1 MMGPDREAVRKTPRY
16 SNMKAMSNFGSSRS
30 CRAACVLAAFSAF
43 SAAPAQDYPSRPVRV
58 VVPSAPGGGFDLV
71 GRVLAQK
78 LGEQTGQ
85 AFVVENRPGAGTL
98 VGTQLVARS
107 VPDGYNLVVG
117 GLSNIALNMGLYREP
132 GYDSLADFTCVGL
145 VVSHSYTLVARK
157 DLPLASLA
165 EVIAFARAN
174 PGKLNIGT
182 SGPGTGQYIGAAII
196 AALTGVDIV
205 KVPYKGAQPVYQD
218 LLAGRVDLFYDNTTT
233 TRPYVESGQVKAR
246 ADHAAAS
253 HAHRNRR
260 GRAGNGD
267 LVRPVRAGAHAAR
280 NRRAPAR
287 RGGPRHALDRSA
299 FAPRDGQRQEPAHR
313 ARRDRG
319 VRARGGGQMDGAASQ
334 GGHRARVSACP
345 GRDDHDLVRRAIR
358 GFRRI
363 LRGFLQQGIALAAFP
378 GRHRG
383 GNQGHPRDRADPH
396 VDQPA
401 LAGRRRRSRRGVQ
414 RPLLRPGGEAR
425 RRVAD
430 RKALGDLREGPHR
443 PGRSECE
450 DLARPGASGALSGR
464 LPPSRLS
471 ADEERRPREPEPSDR
486 PRRGAREAGGR
497 GESVAGSAM
506 NRGQT
511 TISFSVNA

>member
-1 MMGPDREAVRKTPRY
+1 MVGPDREIVRKTPRY
-16 SNMKAMSNFGSSRS
+16 SNMKAMSDFGSSRS
-30 CRAACVLAAFSAF
+30 CRAACVLAAFSVF

-132 GYDSLADFTCVGL
+132 GYDSLADFICIGL

-196 AALTGVDIV
+196 AAL
-205 KVPYKGAQPVYQD
+205 
-218 LLAGRVDLFYDNTTT
+218 
-233 TRPYVESGQVKAR
+233 
-246 ADHAAAS
+246 
-253 HAHRNRR
+253 
-260 GRAGNGD
+260 
-267 LVRPVRAGAHAAR
+267 AAR
-280 NRRAPAR
+280 HRRAPAR
-287 RGGPRHALDRSA
+287 RGGPRHALGGSA
-299 FAPRDGQRQEPAHR
+299 LAPGDGQRQEPAHR

-334 GGHRARVSACP
+334 GGHRARVSAC
-345 GRDDHDLVRRAIR
+345 RTCRTS
-358 GFRRI
+358 
-363 LRGFLQQGIALAAFP
+363 LRFP
-378 GRHRG
+378 RSCRTG
-383 GNQGHPRDRADPH
+383 
-396 VDQPA
+396 
-401 LAGRRRRSRRGVQ
+401 RSRATPETG
-414 RPLLRPGGEAR
+414 A
-425 RRVAD
+425 
-430 RKALGDLREGPHR
+430 
-443 PGRSECE
+443 SC
-450 DLARPGASGALSGR
+450 ARPRTPG
-464 LPPSRLS
+464 
-471 ADEERRPREPEPSDR
+471 PR
-486 PRRGAREAGGR
+486 
-497 GESVAGSAM
+497 
-506 NRGQT
+506 
-511 TISFSVNA
+511 

>member
-1 MMGPDREAVRKTPRY
+1 MSARKSLVAAAGGAAVAPSTRAQATKARGRRTLRMVGPDREIVRKTPRY
-16 SNMKAMSNFGSSRS
+16 SNMKVMSNFGSSRS
-30 CRAACVLAAFSAF
+30 CRGACVLAAFSVF

-132 GYDSLADFTCVGL
+132 GYDSLADFTSLGL

-233 TRPYVESGQVKAR
+233 TRPYVESGQVKALAVSSRER
-246 ADHAAAS
+246 APTMPQLPTLVET
-253 HAHRNRR
+253 
-260 GRAGNGD
+260 GVVD
-267 LVRPVRAGAHAAR
+267 LEMETWFGLF
-280 NRRAPAR
+280 APAR
-287 RGGPRHALDRSA
+287 TARGVIERLRAEVDRATRSA
-299 FAPRDGQRQEPAHR
+299 EVRSRLEMGSGRSLRIAPAQTEAF
-313 ARRDRG
+313 
-319 VRARGGGQMDGAASQ
+319 VRAEVAKWTG
-334 GGHRARVSACP
+334 
-345 GRDDHDLVRRAIR
+345 LLRRA
-358 GFRRI
+358 
-363 LRGFLQQGIALAAFP
+363 GI
-378 GRHRG
+378 
-383 GNQGHPRDRADPH
+383 
-396 VDQPA
+396 
-401 LAGRRRRSRRGVQ
+401 
-414 RPLLRPGGEAR
+414 
-425 RRVAD
+425 
-430 RKALGDLREGPHR
+430 
-443 PGRSECE
+443 
-450 DLARPGASGALSGR
+450 
-464 LPPSRLS
+464 
-471 ADEERRPREPEPSDR
+471 EPE
-486 PRRGAREAGGR
+486 
-497 GESVAGSAM
+497 
-506 NRGQT
+506 
-511 TISFSVNA
+511 